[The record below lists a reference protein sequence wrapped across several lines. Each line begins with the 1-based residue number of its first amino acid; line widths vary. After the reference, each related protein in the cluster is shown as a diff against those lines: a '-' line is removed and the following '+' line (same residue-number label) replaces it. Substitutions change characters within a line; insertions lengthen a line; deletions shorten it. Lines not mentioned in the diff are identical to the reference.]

1 MKFTVREVGLNAVT
15 VDFADGSWADVAYTE
30 DLKSKEDLIRLIHT
44 YAPQVHTLP
53 ADFIA
58 PGEELDSYVPDVTEE
73 EAQATPKLLTYSDMR
88 SQLYPSRGDQLDALY
103 WARQGDPSQQEEID
117 KAIAE
122 VKALIPKNIEP
133 MTTEA
138 FSHFLLSS

>member
-1 MKFTVREVGLNAVT
+1 MKFTVREVGLNSVT
-15 VDFADGSWADVAYTE
+15 VDFEDGSWAEVPYTE
-30 DLKSKEDLIRLIHT
+30 DLKSKKDLIRLIHT

-58 PGEELDSYVPDVTEE
+58 AGEELDSYVPDATEE
-73 EAQATPKLLTYSDMR
+73 EIQAKLLTYSDMR

-103 WARQGDPSQQEEID
+103 WARQGDPSHQEEID

-122 VKALIPKNIEP
+122 VKALIPKNLEP